1 MREIETNRFILK
13 KLEDKYINSVYN
25 ILSDKNVISNLNM
38 NIHKNINDTK
48 ELFKEYEE
56 GYLKKEKYPFEI
68 IDKNNGNFIGVFLIK
83 LDIYDEDSFEFTI
96 YLNKKYWNMGI
107 YSEVLP
113 FMSKFAFLDIKTNN
127 FRGFVMEKNIASRK
141 VLEKCGFKLE
151 KVFSVPGIEDK
162 IYSFLKTCEEV

>member
-48 ELFKEYEE
+48 KLFKEYEE

-96 YLNKKYWNMGI
+96 YLDKKYWNMGR
-107 YSEVLP
+107 L
-113 FMSKFAFLDIKTNN
+113 
-127 FRGFVMEKNIASRK
+127 
-141 VLEKCGFKLE
+141 
-151 KVFSVPGIEDK
+151 
-162 IYSFLKTCEEV
+162 